1 MGRQI
6 VSDERDEIDDGDEN
20 DNYDDDNDD
29 DQRDNDNC
37 SMWE

>member
-29 DQRDNDNC
+29 DQKDNDNC

>member
-1 MGRQI
+1 MSRQI
-6 VSDERDEIDDGDEN
+6 VSEERDEIDDGDEN